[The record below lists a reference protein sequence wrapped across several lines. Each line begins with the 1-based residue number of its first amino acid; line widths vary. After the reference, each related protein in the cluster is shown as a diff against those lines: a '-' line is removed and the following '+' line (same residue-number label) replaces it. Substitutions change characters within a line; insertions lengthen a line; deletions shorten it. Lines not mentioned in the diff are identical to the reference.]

1 MKVFSEEVSE
11 NGLENHNTADRR
23 ALDVLRGCAVA
34 GRLGRALLLKP
45 FNRSKSVRL
54 LFEKAQC
61 QRRDINHDQKVQPGT
76 QRLTPSNLN
85 FADREVC
92 VFPVRLTKRAR
103 DKRHYHIVDH

>member
-1 MKVFSEEVSE
+1 MKVHSKEVSE

-23 ALDVLRGCAVA
+23 ALDVLCGCAVA
-34 GRLGRALLLKP
+34 GPLGRALLLKP
-45 FNRSKSVRL
+45 FNRSKSARL

-76 QRLTPSNLN
+76 QGLAPCNLN